1 MYRVTIRSL
10 HAGEAQPDV
19 AELQPAPGQR
29 AGPLLRVQP
38 RRLHRHAALPR
49 LRARAERQP
58 PTGFPMFDGSL
69 MLVCCYVQ
77 KEQGGGSSPGR
88 SRGYRP
94 PSVWPRASSSC
105 TEASCPASSATTSRS
120 PTSSSTRT
128 SSPRSA
134 ATIETA
140 ESEVL
145 LLIGAASLNLGRGKS
160 D

>member
-58 PTGFPMFDGSL
+58 PTGFPMSDGSL

-105 TEASCPASSATTSRS
+105 TEASCPASSATTSNILLDQNLVAKIGSYNRNGLV
-120 PTSSSTRT
+120 RG
-128 SSPRSA
+128 
-134 ATIETA
+134 TA
-140 ESEVL
+140 
-145 LLIGAASLNLGRGKS
+145 S
-160 D
+160 DWCRLSQPWQRKIRR